1 MINPQN
7 LGEEPDS
14 KDEVTGADEMT
25 SAPVGQPEGTPKAEP
40 AAPNAAAETPNAG
53 ATSGP
58 AAQSEGPQ
66 VSESASADSVASAEA
81 ETPSASAPGEELDM
95 SAFEE
100 ELEDS
105 DLAKALAKIAE
116 LEDQLARAHAD
127 LYNLNQEY
135 SNYVRRSKEAAPGHR
150 ESGQSEVLEA
160 LIGVLDDI
168 DAARAHGDLEDGPFA
183 SIASKLESVLG
194 QRFSL
199 ERFGQEGEDFDPAF
213 HEALLANT
221 NPEVDRPIIAKVL
234 QPGYRR
240 AERVL
245 RAAKVMVDNP
255 E

>member
-1 MINPQN
+1 MIDPTNP
-7 LGEEPDS
+7 GDRPDPM
-14 KDEVTGADEMT
+14 DRATGADEA
-25 SAPVGQPEGTPKAEP
+25 SAPGARPDSPLDS
-40 AAPNAAAETPNAG
+40 ETPAG
-53 ATSGP
+53 VGGAEAE
-58 AAQSEGPQ
+58 AAQAEGPQ
-66 VSESASADSVASAEA
+66 APAES
-81 ETPSASAPGEELDM
+81 GEELDM

-100 ELEDS
+100 DVEDS
-105 DLAKALAKIAE
+105 ELAKALSKTVE
-116 LEDQLARAHAD
+116 LEDRLARAHAD

-135 SNYVRRSKEAAPGHR
+135 SNYVRRSKEAAPAHR

-183 SIASKLESVLG
+183 SIAVKLESVLA

-199 ERFGQEGEDFDPAF
+199 ERFGAEGEDFDPEF

-221 NPEVDRPIIAKVL
+221 NPEVDRPIIAKIL

-240 AERVL
+240 GEKIL

>member
-1 MINPQN
+1 MIDPKNPGDQP
-7 LGEEPDS
+7 EPL
-14 KDEVTGADEMT
+14 DEATGADEA
-25 SAPVGQPEGTPKAEP
+25 SAPGARPDSGAPEDSGATAAEP
-40 AAPNAAAETPNAG
+40 AQAVEPQDPAG
-53 ATSGP
+53 S
-58 AAQSEGPQ
+58 
-66 VSESASADSVASAEA
+66 
-81 ETPSASAPGEELDM
+81 GEELDM

-105 DLAKALAKIAE
+105 ELAKALSKAAE
-116 LEDQLARAHAD
+116 LEDRLARAHAD

-135 SNYVRRSKEAAPGHR
+135 SNYVRRSKEAAPAHR

-160 LIGVLDDI
+160 LISVLDDI
-168 DAARAHGDLEDGPFA
+168 EAARVHGDLEDGPFA
-183 SIASKLESVLG
+183 AIAVKLESVLA

-199 ERFGQEGEDFDPAF
+199 ERFGAEGEDFDPEF

-221 NPEVDRPIIAKVL
+221 NPDVDRPIIAKIL

-240 AERVL
+240 GERVL